1 MILDLE
7 TKGFTVIKNFLSNH
21 EIEFLINDYSN
32 QTNNNNNYNVPLSSP
47 AAGSHI
53 APKINNIL
61 QLINQQ
67 TTLRP
72 NFLIP
77 TGVFLNTQFIDFNWH
92 QDHESFY
99 LWQHH
104 YDSINFYMPLIKP
117 DRNQTGLSV
126 LPMDAL
132 VNVIPHN
139 NIDYIVG
146 KGAKTFKILN
156 NMTKIIDDVTG
167 TETFWNFDINDLA
180 VHPELSTGDLLM
192 LRGDVIH
199 KTQDLNTER
208 LAISLRCFNSRS
220 VISKEQLIHL
230 ESDKKKKF
238 IKNNPLPYKLRLSL
252 FDELN
257 TDTVTAE
264 QLFSKIK
271 QAFNDN
277 SKI

>member
-1 MILDLE
+1 M
-7 TKGFTVIKNFLSNH
+7 
-21 EIEFLINDYSN
+21 
-32 QTNNNNNYNVPLSSP
+32 
-47 AAGSHI
+47 
-53 APKINNIL
+53 
-61 QLINQQ
+61 INQQ

-72 NFLIP
+72 DFLIP

-132 VNVIPHN
+132 VNVIPN
-139 NIDYIVG
+139 SIDYIVG

-156 NMTKIIDDVTG
+156 NTTKVIDDVTG
-167 TETFWNFDINDLA
+167 TKTFWNFNINDLA
-180 VHPELSTGDLLM
+180 VHPELSAGDLLM

-199 KTQDLNTER
+199 KTQDSNTKR
-208 LAISLRCFNSRS
+208 LAISLRCFNSRA

-230 ESDKKKKF
+230 KSDKKKRF
-238 IKNNPLPYKLRLSL
+238 IENNPLPYKMLLSL

-257 TDTVTAE
+257 TNTVTAE
-264 QLFSKIK
+264 QLFLKIK

>member
-1 MILDLE
+1 MITELE

-32 QTNNNNNYNVPLSSP
+32 QTNNNNNYNAPLSSP

-72 NFLIP
+72 DFLIP

-132 VNVIPHN
+132 VNVIPN
-139 NIDYIVG
+139 SIDYIVG

-167 TETFWNFDINDLA
+167 TETFWNFNINDLA

-199 KTQDLNTER
+199 KTQDLNTKR
-208 LAISLRCFNSRS
+208 LAISLRCFNSQS

-238 IKNNPLPYKLRLSL
+238 IKNNPLPYKLQLSL